1 MKRDLKDFGYIVFFG
16 LLGLLVIGA
25 LWFGITVLRN
35 ETADFRGNS
44 SVINKTRANG
54 NYRIA
59 QYDHFFDL
67 CASVQDQEVTIKAQE
82 RELASPD
89 GTANR
94 RSQIR
99 QNLSA
104 LEANRGEQ
112 INHYNADAR
121 KSYTAGQFRSSDL
134 PYQID
139 PTQEP
144 TTCTA

>member
-1 MKRDLKDFGYIVFFG
+1 MKDGFK
-16 LLGLLVIGA
+16 LGLGIALGLVIMVGV
-25 LWFGITVLRN
+25 WFAFILFSN
-35 ETADFRGNS
+35 ATADFRGNA

-54 NYRIA
+54 AYRIA

-82 RELASPD
+82 QELAFPD
-89 GTANR
+89 GSTNR
-94 RSQIR
+94 KEQIR

-104 LEANRGEQ
+104 LVANRGEQ

-139 PTQEP
+139 PTQET